1 MNLKFGTD
9 GIRGP
14 VETHITPEACLE
26 RAENLLKENLDKL
39 NVMADALLKYETI
52 DAPQIEDIMAGAQPR
67 EPKGWSDDEPKSNTK
82 KKTSIK
88 GTAEEL

>member
-1 MNLKFGTD
+1 MIASELM
-9 GIRGP
+9 
-14 VETHITPEACLE
+14 E
-26 RAENLLKENLDKL
+26 
-39 NVMADALLKYETI
+39 LKYETI